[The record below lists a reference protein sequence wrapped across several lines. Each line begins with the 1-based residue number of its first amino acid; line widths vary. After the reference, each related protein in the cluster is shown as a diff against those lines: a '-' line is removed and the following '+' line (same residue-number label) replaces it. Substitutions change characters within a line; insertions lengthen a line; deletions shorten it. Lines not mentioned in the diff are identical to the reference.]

1 MVWRNDFIRVNGY
14 ARSGKKLTDVRK
26 LVVHY
31 TANPGASAAN
41 HQKYFN
47 NLKDRYA
54 SAHIFVDK
62 DEAVCIIP
70 LNEIAYHANDVQKRN
85 ANGTPWRGV
94 KELLPNANYLSIGV
108 EMCLEKDG
116 SFHSD
121 TISRTEDVFVE
132 LCKRYNLDPIKDIV
146 RHYDITK
153 KNCPAPWVKDEKQ
166 FIEFKNRVKAKLG
179 GKTVGQP
186 KTYSNNTSN
195 NQNTSSNINTSYPT
209 LKLGDKGI
217 YVKKAQE
224 LLIKHGYSLSKY
236 GADGDFG
243 RETFEKVREFQKDKG
258 LQIDGIIGKNTWN
271 ELLKEPI
278 KKANKINT
286 GTNSKGII
294 AEIQTRLNKLY
305 NAGLKV
311 DNVFGK
317 NTKKALI
324 KAYQTELNKQFN
336 AGLVVDGIWGNK
348 TKAATRTIAKGAKG
362 NITWILQATLYCLG
376 YTAVGKIDG
385 IFGSVTEKT
394 VKHFQSKN
402 KLKVDGQ
409 VGKQTWEALFK

>member
-26 LVVHY
+26 LVIHY

-54 SAHIFVDK
+54 SAHIFIDK

-70 LNEIAYHANDVQKRN
+70 LNEVAYHANDVQKRN

-116 SFHSD
+116 SFHPD

-146 RHYDITK
+146 RHYDITR

-166 FIEFKNRVKAKLG
+166 FIEFKNRVKAKLNK
-179 GKTVGQP
+179 KTEEQL
-186 KTYSNNTSN
+186 KENLNKEIINKNT
-195 NQNTSSNINTSYPT
+195 TSKPNKKNDDIISKALSA
-209 LKLGDKGI
+209 KGI
-217 YVKKAQE
+217 V
-224 LLIKHGYSLSKY
+224 
-236 GADGDFG
+236 
-243 RETFEKVREFQKDKG
+243 
-258 LQIDGIIGKNTWN
+258 
-271 ELLKEPI
+271 
-278 KKANKINT
+278 
-286 GTNSKGII
+286 
-294 AEIQTRLNKLY
+294 AEIQSKLNNLY

-385 IFGSVTEKT
+385 IFGSTTEKV